1 VPSGL
6 CHFIFA
12 SSSLPFSYSGER
24 RKLPSQKSLALGL
37 SCLYFQLIAAKMEE
51 EVGSP
56 TRRKPVPPP
65 SPLPS
70 PSRRNNQEASIPLA
84 SLDGNGRDTSEN
96 ASTST
101 LLNKNSKSS
110 PSITPSKHSEP
121 GLLSRTIYH
130 WWSFEIFAAV
140 LSIGTFAAIIGI
152 LAHFDGKIAHEL
164 GNGITLNG
172 LISALSTGLK
182 EAFMIPICSGLSQ
195 SKWTWFSRGQGR
207 RSKPK
212 LEDLNTFDEASRGW
226 LGSSVLLYELN
237 CW

>member
-1 VPSGL
+1 
-6 CHFIFA
+6 
-12 SSSLPFSYSGER
+12 
-24 RKLPSQKSLALGL
+24 
-37 SCLYFQLIAAKMEE
+37 MEG
-51 EVGSP
+51 EVGN
-56 TRRKPVPPP
+56 
-65 SPLPS
+65 
-70 PSRRNNQEASIPLA
+70 PSRHNSQEATIPLVY
-84 SLDGNGRDTSEN
+84 LDGSGRDNSEN
-96 ASTST
+96 ASFSI
-101 LLNKNSKSS
+101 LLDKNSK
-110 PSITPSKHSEP
+110 PPHKPNASITPLKGSES
-121 GLLSRTIYH
+121 GLLSRTFHY

-152 LAHFDGKIAHEL
+152 LVHFDGKIAHEI

-172 LISALSTGLK
+172 LISALSTVLK

-237 CW
+237 FW